1 MNQNIR
7 AKGDDTMTATAPFRY
22 DIVGSFLRP
31 ASLKAARKAFEE
43 GTLSLE
49 ALSKAEDEAILDL
62 VEKEKAC
69 GLKAV
74 TDGEF
79 RRRYWHLD
87 FLAALDGVTEVHAD
101 HWSVAFKGAQPKAS
115 TIAITGKI
123 DFTDHPFLN
132 HFRFL
137 KKAAGETLAKMTI
150 PSPSM
155 LHLIA
160 CVRTESYTPIERYR
174 DEAVLFEDIAAAYQK
189 AVLAFYDAGCRY
201 LPLEV
206 TSWGEFSE

>member
-1 MNQNIR
+1 
-7 AKGDDTMTATAPFRY
+7 MTATAPFRY

-31 ASLKAARKAFEE
+31 ASLK
-43 GTLSLE
+43 
-49 ALSKAEDEAILDL
+49 
-62 VEKEKAC
+62 
-69 GLKAV
+69 
-74 TDGEF
+74 
-79 RRRYWHLD
+79 
-87 FLAALDGVTEVHAD
+87 ALDGVTEVHAD

-201 LPLEV
+201 LQLDD
-206 TSWGEFSE
+206 TSWGEFCDEDKREAYAKLKCTLFTGHPVRRVHFALYD

>member
-79 RRRYWHLD
+79 RRRYCIWTFWLPLMVSRKSMPIIGLLHLRVRS
-87 FLAALDGVTEVHAD
+87 LKHPPSPL
-101 HWSVAFKGAQPKAS
+101 Q
-115 TIAITGKI
+115 GKLI
-123 DFTDHPFLN
+123 L
-132 HFRFL
+132 R
-137 KKAAGETLAKMTI
+137 TI
-150 PSPSM
+150 PS
-155 LHLIA
+155 
-160 CVRTESYTPIERYR
+160 
-174 DEAVLFEDIAAAYQK
+174 
-189 AVLAFYDAGCRY
+189 
-201 LPLEV
+201 
-206 TSWGEFSE
+206 